1 MSGPASESG
10 DHLPARRDVDEDALS
25 PKTSLRMRPR
35 HFFSKQFDME
45 IVEDYSK
52 EEADRDSAGQPKWL
66 NRLIQMNLLL
76 MTVLI
81 GVPLLL
87 YCIGMSAK

>member
-1 MSGPASESG
+1 
-10 DHLPARRDVDEDALS
+10 
-25 PKTSLRMRPR
+25 MRPR
-35 HFFSKQFDME
+35 HFFSKRFDIE

-76 MTVLI
+76 MILLI

>member
-1 MSGPASESG
+1 
-10 DHLPARRDVDEDALS
+10 
-25 PKTSLRMRPR
+25 MRPR
-35 HFFSKQFDME
+35 HFFSKKFDME
-45 IVEDYSK
+45 LVEDYSK
-52 EEADRDSAGQPKWL
+52 EEADRDAAGQPKWL

-76 MTVLI
+76 MILLI

>member
-1 MSGPASESG
+1 
-10 DHLPARRDVDEDALS
+10 
-25 PKTSLRMRPR
+25 MRPR

-52 EEADRDSAGQPKWL
+52 EEADRDAAGQPKWL

-76 MTVLI
+76 MILLI

>member
-10 DHLPARRDVDEDALS
+10 DHSPARRDVDEDALS
-25 PKTSLRMRPR
+25 PKASLRMRPR
-35 HFFSKQFDME
+35 SFFSKQVDME

-76 MTVLI
+76 MILLI

>member
-1 MSGPASESG
+1 M
-10 DHLPARRDVDEDALS
+10 RRDVDEDALS
-25 PKTSLRMRPR
+25 PKASLRMRPR

-45 IVEDYSK
+45 IVDDYSK
-52 EEADRDSAGQPKWL
+52 EEADRDSAGQSKWL

-76 MTVLI
+76 MILLI